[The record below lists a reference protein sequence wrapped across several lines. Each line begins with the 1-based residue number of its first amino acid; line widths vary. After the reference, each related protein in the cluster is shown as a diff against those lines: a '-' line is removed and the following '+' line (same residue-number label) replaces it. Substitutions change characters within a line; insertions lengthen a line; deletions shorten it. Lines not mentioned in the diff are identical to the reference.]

1 MADNN
6 RYMDMDGTAFFG
18 AVSAAVT
25 HDMKN
30 FLAIINEN
38 AGLLGD
44 LAVNAQNRSLP
55 IDPQKAGRISEKI
68 RNQVARA
75 DTMMKLFNRFSHS
88 MDHAEE
94 TVDVEEMVHLVAGL
108 AARIIRHHGVCLT
121 VTPAPVP
128 CRMKA
133 YRFGVL
139 HLIFRVV
146 ETACTILDNVAA
158 KTQKQ
163 IMVSFGMDPKVPEIC
178 VTLDPVPAPGWVAL
192 FDDCPK
198 DRDLLDQVNMV
209 VKKNNT
215 GNGFCL
221 YRIQPDHA
229 YLSAEPKRQ

>member
-1 MADNN
+1 MEHDN
-6 RYMDMDGTAFFG
+6 RHMDMDGITFFG

-55 IDPQKAGRISEKI
+55 IDPRKALGISEKI

-75 DTMMKLFNRFSHS
+75 DTMIKQFNRFSHS

-108 AARIIRHHGVCLT
+108 AARIIRHHGVFLT
-121 VTPAPVP
+121 VTPATVP
-128 CRMKA
+128 CRLKVH
-133 YRFGVL
+133 RFGLL
-139 HLIFRVV
+139 HLIFRAV
-146 ETACTILDNVAA
+146 EIACKILDNGAMD
-158 KTQKQ
+158 TQKQ
-163 IMVSFGMDPKVPEIC
+163 VLVSFGMDPKVPEIC
-178 VTLDPVPAPGWVAL
+178 FTLDPVPTGGWDTL
-192 FDDCPK
+192 FDQPK
-198 DRDLLDQVNMV
+198 DLDMRDRVHMA
-209 VKKNNT
+209 VKTNNT

-221 YRIQPDHA
+221 YRIRPDHA
-229 YLSAEPKRQ
+229 

>member
-1 MADNN
+1 MSNNN
-6 RYMDMDGTAFFG
+6 RYMDMDGITFFG

-55 IDPQKAGRISEKI
+55 IDPQKAGQISEKI

-75 DTMMKLFNRFSHS
+75 DTMIKQFNRFSHS

-121 VTPAPVP
+121 VTPATVP
-128 CRMKA
+128 CRLTTH
-133 YRFGVL
+133 RFGL
-139 HLIFRVV
+139 LNLIFRAV
-146 ETACTILDNVAA
+146 EIACTILDNGAA
-158 KTQKQ
+158 DTQKQ
-163 IMVSFGMDPKVPEIC
+163 IMVGFGMDPKVPEIC
-178 VTLDPVPAPGWVAL
+178 FTLNPVPAPGWDAL
-192 FDDCPK
+192 FDQPK
-198 DRDLLDQVNMV
+198 DRDLLDHVNMV
-209 VKKNNT
+209 MKKNNA

-221 YRIQPDHA
+221 CRIQPDHA
-229 YLSAEPKRQ
+229 